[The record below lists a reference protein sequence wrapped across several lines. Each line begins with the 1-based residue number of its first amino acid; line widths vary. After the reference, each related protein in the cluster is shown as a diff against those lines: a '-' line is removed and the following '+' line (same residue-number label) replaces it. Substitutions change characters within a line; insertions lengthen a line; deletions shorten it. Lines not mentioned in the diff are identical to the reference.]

1 MLSERERRFLDCAR
15 VGHLATADRSGVPH
29 VVPVCFATADRN
41 LYVTIDEK
49 PKRAPGGKLKRL
61 RNIEQ
66 NPNVA
71 FVVDR
76 YAEDWS
82 LLGWVMLRGSADVL
96 TDGSEHDDAQSR
108 LRDRYPQLATMR
120 IEILPVIAVRVE
132 RVTSWGN
139 LDVAGSLEPAG
150 RWTVVPGRS
159 IR

>member
-1 MLSERERRFLDCAR
+1 MLSDRERQFLNCAR

-29 VVPVCFATADRN
+29 VVPVCFAIADRN
-41 LYVTIDEK
+41 LYVTIDKK

-96 TDGSEHDDAQSR
+96 IDGSEHDDAQSR
-108 LRDRYPQLATMR
+108 LRDRYSQLATMR

-150 RWTVVPGRS
+150 RRTVVPGRS